1 MITMKITSKERKIL
15 HLFWKKG
22 TKKQTT
28 DTYQTVTEKI
38 QRWPKEIPVQKK
50 KKKKKKR
57 EKGKQD
63 KDDNNN
69 RGKK

>member
-15 HLFWKKG
+15 YLFWKKG

-28 DTYQTVTEKI
+28 DTYQIVTEKI

-50 KKKKKKR
+50 KEKKKR
-57 EKGKQD
+57 KSKARQ
-63 KDDNNN
+63 
-69 RGKK
+69 RW

>member
-38 QRWPKEIPVQKK
+38 QRWPKEIPVQR
-50 KKKKKKR
+50 KKKKKR

-63 KDDNNN
+63 KDDDNNN

>member
-1 MITMKITSKERKIL
+1 MITMKITSKERKML

-38 QRWPKEIPVQKK
+38 KRWPKEIPVQKK
-50 KKKKKKR
+50 NKEKKR
-57 EKGKQD
+57 EKGKKD

-69 RGKK
+69 KGKK

>member
-15 HLFWKKG
+15 HLFLKKG

-50 KKKKKKR
+50 KKR
-57 EKGKQD
+57 
-63 KDDNNN
+63 N
-69 RGKK
+69 